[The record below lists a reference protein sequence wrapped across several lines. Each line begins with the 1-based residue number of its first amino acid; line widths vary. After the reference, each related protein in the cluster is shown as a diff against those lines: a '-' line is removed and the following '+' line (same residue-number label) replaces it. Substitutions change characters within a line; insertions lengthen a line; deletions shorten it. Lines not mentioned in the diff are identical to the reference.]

1 MKNTTEKF
9 HKKIYHIPDR
19 AETEAETMRQSRGRG
34 RKVETEARPC
44 EVEARPSQLKTASR
58 PPRAEADTSRT
69 PSLVIRRIHKA
80 ILTELSRFQIAE
92 AEYDNNKQICSR
104 ISPFFLQS
112 VSWVMKI

>member
-19 AETEAETMRQSRGRG
+19 A
-34 RKVETEARPC
+34 ETEARPC

-112 VSWVMKI
+112 VSWVMKIYSAVNGQYSPAPTRLFC